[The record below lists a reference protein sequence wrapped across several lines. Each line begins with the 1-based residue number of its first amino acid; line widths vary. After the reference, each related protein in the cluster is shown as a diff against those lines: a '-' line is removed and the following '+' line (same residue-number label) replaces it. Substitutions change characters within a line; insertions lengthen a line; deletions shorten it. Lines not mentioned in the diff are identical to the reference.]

1 MVGSPCASSPHAL
14 LTNYSLTAIVTIWQ
28 AEIVSMNEQLFNGS
42 KENTDL
48 LFTAITDGQM
58 LETKHQDLGV
68 DAIQALVS
76 KALFAELV
84 PLSWQL
90 SSSELGPV
98 YVVALRYSGLSL
110 TSLLVSSIQSK
121 AAETSLM

>member
-1 MVGSPCASSPHAL
+1 
-14 LTNYSLTAIVTIWQ
+14 
-28 AEIVSMNEQLFNGS
+28 MNEQLFNGS
-42 KENTDL
+42 KESTDL

-68 DAIQALVS
+68 DAVQALVS

-84 PLSWQL
+84 PLAWQL

-98 YVVALRYSGLSL
+98 YVVTLKYYVHLL
-110 TSLLVSSIQSK
+110 TKLPVSSTPSK
-121 AAETSLM
+121 AAEKNPM

>member
-1 MVGSPCASSPHAL
+1 
-14 LTNYSLTAIVTIWQ
+14 
-28 AEIVSMNEQLFNGS
+28 MNEQLFNGS

-84 PLSWQL
+84 PLAWQL

-98 YVVALRYSGLSL
+98 YVVTLRCYDLLLTVLPVLS
-110 TSLLVSSIQSK
+110 IPSK
-121 AAETSLM
+121 AAETSPM

>member
-1 MVGSPCASSPHAL
+1 
-14 LTNYSLTAIVTIWQ
+14 
-28 AEIVSMNEQLFNGS
+28 MNEQLFNGS
-42 KENTDL
+42 KESTDL

-68 DAIQALVS
+68 DTIQGLVS

-84 PLSWQL
+84 PLAWQL

-98 YVVALRYSGLSL
+98 YVATLRIPTFY
-110 TSLLVSSIQSK
+110 
-121 AAETSLM
+121 